1 MRGSSTCICSASRP
15 TGKPPRDT
23 CRDKEGW
30 DGGQSLCSL
39 QPWRGAMRRALSAK
53 LTRSF
58 RERAKSGILGTFTA
72 GCPVRRFLHFL
83 AAPAICC
90 GTGRHGLAW
99 IPFLAGPAIPRQR
112 PPPAPPRHQRE
123 ELRVGLPSESFRSA
137 RFSRKQPRLNAATAS
152 SRTMRNMNSSAGAP
166 HTPTDGSCQRATYPK
181 VGRQRA
187 PFRPAEVALTGATLP
202 LSAVPLRC
210 CVRSRSY
217 RTIFYCSFGCS
228 AMLSNPVEFRS
239 RSTPERRLQVFFHRG
254 ARADR
259 DAKEVL
265 RCP

>member
-58 RERAKSGILGTFTA
+58 RERAKSESSEPSPA

-90 GTGRHGLAW
+90 GTWPSRPGL
-99 IPFLAGPAIPRQR
+99 GPVPCWPGYPATV
-112 PPPAPPRHQRE
+112 PPARTATPSARRTTRRTPGCSRRSPR
-123 ELRVGLPSESFRSA
+123 LPGLLMRILDESESFRSA
-137 RFSRKQPRLNAATAS
+137 RFSRKQPKQNAATAS
-152 SRTMRNMNSSAGAP
+152 SRTMRNRNSSLA
-166 HTPTDGSCQRATYPK
+166 
-181 VGRQRA
+181 
-187 PFRPAEVALTGATLP
+187 RPLHRLTGTA
-202 LSAVPLRC
+202 S
-210 CVRSRSY
+210 
-217 RTIFYCSFGCS
+217 
-228 AMLSNPVEFRS
+228 
-239 RSTPERRLQVFFHRG
+239 ERRTR
-254 ARADR
+254 R
-259 DAKEVL
+259 
-265 RCP
+265 